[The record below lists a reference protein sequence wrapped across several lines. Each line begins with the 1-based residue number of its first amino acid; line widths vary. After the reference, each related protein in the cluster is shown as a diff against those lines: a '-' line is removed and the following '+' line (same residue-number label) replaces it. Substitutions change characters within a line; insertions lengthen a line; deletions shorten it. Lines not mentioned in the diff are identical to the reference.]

1 MPVINISTRV
11 GAPIDVVFDL
21 SRSIDLHVESTEQ
34 TDERPVAGRT
44 QGLIEL
50 GETVTW
56 EARHFGVK
64 QRLTVEITAFDRPR
78 HFRDSMVSGA
88 FRRFDH
94 DHEFRVEGE
103 DTIMVDRFD
112 YTSPLG
118 PLGMIADFLF
128 LESYMRKFLIQRNE
142 IIKKVVDSGR
152 ASEFLKRVE

>member
-1 MPVINISTRV
+1 MFALIPK
-11 GAPIDVVFDL
+11 F
-21 SRSIDLHVESTEQ
+21 EQ
-34 TDERPVAGRT
+34 CC
-44 QGLIEL
+44 QGLVADGWHPLSKVDKLDPSLWI
-50 GETVTW
+50 
-56 EARHFGVK
+56 
-64 QRLTVEITAFDRPR
+64 
-78 HFRDSMVSGA
+78 DSMVSGA